1 MDMAR
6 SPFAGNPEAE
16 ILADFAPR
24 LAVKWRLVPRK
35 ASAMVWKPNVTVAS
49 VLEREGR
56 FLLVEEETE
65 YGVCYNQPAGHLE
78 CGESLIDAVIR
89 ETLEETAYRLNP
101 QYLVGIYNYRNEAR
115 DVTYLRFA
123 FGGEIS
129 AHDPGRPLDEGILAA
144 HWLTLDRNPGA
155 AGAAPQSAGAALHRG
170 LAGRQALSPRV
181 AAPRDMRWLTLCL
194 LLSAATAAI
203 ADTAATVKVCLQL
216 RLPGRGG
223 GPLRR

>member
-1 MDMAR
+1 MALG
-6 SPFAGNPEAE
+6 PQF
-16 ILADFAPR
+16 
-24 LAVKWRLVPRK
+24 K

-56 FLLVEEETE
+56 FLLVEEDTE

-144 HWLTLDRNPGA
+144 HWLTLDQIRVLQA
-155 AGAAPQSAGAALHRG
+155 QHRSPLVLRCIEDW
-170 LAGRQALSPRV
+170 LAGRRYPLE
-181 AAPRDMRWLTLCL
+181 L
-194 LLSAATAAI
+194 LHHETCA
-203 ADTAATVKVCLQL
+203 
-216 RLPGRGG
+216 G
-223 GPLRR
+223 